1 MSVDAVVSTLAG
13 SLCKEITRTVVVVLA
28 GVTFVAL
35 AFEVEL
41 AQLGHVCDSF
51 SARRS

>member
-1 MSVDAVVSTLAG
+1 MSVDTVASTLAG
-13 SLCKEITRTVVVVLA
+13 ARCKGIAKTVVMVLA

-35 AFEVEL
+35 AFDVKF